1 MAFVPRVRDDQV
13 QRISDK
19 MHAKYPR
26 VLVSRVND
34 QVVLVQ
40 GIAVKAECSQDA
52 DALTWE
58 RMQVRANLALCEP
71 QDESTK
77 LTSIDVTA
85 SGDLL

>member
-1 MAFVPRVRDDQV
+1 
-13 QRISDK
+13 
-19 MHAKYPR
+19 MHAKYPS

-34 QVVLVQ
+34 QVILVQ

-58 RMQVRANLALCEP
+58 RMQIRAHLVLCEP

-77 LTSIDVTA
+77 LTSIDVTP